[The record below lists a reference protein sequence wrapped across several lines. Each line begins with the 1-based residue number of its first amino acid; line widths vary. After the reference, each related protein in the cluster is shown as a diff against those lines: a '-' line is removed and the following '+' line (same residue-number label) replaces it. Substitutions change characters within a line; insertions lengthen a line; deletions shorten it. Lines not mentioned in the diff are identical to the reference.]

1 MTLRGGLEGSN
12 PDRDQRVLIFGS
24 PGSAD
29 CSDGTIATIPG
40 RGGHATAAL
49 IGLRDACWPVISV
62 RWMYP
67 EFILGSSAEAGDPK
81 NTPFMVQTVAIR
93 LGILV
98 GVR

>member
-1 MTLRGGLEGSN
+1 MTLREELEGSN

-29 CSDGTIATIPG
+29 CSNGTIATIPG

-49 IGLRDACWPVISV
+49 IGLGDAYWPVLSV

-67 EFILGSSAEAGDPK
+67 EFILGFSTEASDPK
-81 NTPFMVQTVAIR
+81 SALTVQTVALR
-93 LGILV
+93 LVIVV
-98 GVR
+98 GDR